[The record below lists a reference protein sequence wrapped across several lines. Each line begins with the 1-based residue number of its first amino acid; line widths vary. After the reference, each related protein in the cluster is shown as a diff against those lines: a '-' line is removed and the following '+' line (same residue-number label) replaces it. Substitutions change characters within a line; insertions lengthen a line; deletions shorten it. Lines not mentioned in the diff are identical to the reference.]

1 MGVVSIKGGV
11 GKTTTVANLGASIVT
26 RFNRRCLVVDA
37 NFSAPNLGFHLGL
50 IDPKITIH
58 DVLSSRVPIS
68 QAIHVHDSG
77 LHVIPACV
85 SGNGINP
92 LKLKDTIAPLAK
104 QYDVILIDS
113 SPSLGMEVQAV
124 VEASDELLII
134 SNLEFPTIST
144 TLRMI
149 ELAEELNVPIRGIVL
164 NRVIGKA
171 SKVKIAYLES
181 VFENS
186 IISVIPED
194 VMVHN
199 AIENRMPVVLY
210 SPKSSAGRGFEK
222 LSAILLGE
230 EYQAGFF
237 MELLEGLMGFFRWR
251 R

>member
-1 MGVVSIKGGV
+1 
-11 GKTTTVANLGASIVT
+11 
-26 RFNRRCLVVDA
+26 
-37 NFSAPNLGFHLGL
+37 
-50 IDPKITIH
+50 
-58 DVLSSRVPIS
+58 
-68 QAIHVHDSG
+68 
-77 LHVIPACV
+77 
-85 SGNGINP
+85 
-92 LKLKDTIAPLAK
+92 
-104 QYDVILIDS
+104 
-113 SPSLGMEVQAV
+113 
-124 VEASDELLII
+124 
-134 SNLEFPTIST
+134 
-144 TLRMI
+144 MI

-186 IISVIPED
+186 IISVIPD
-194 VMVHN
+194 DLMVHN

-210 SPKSSAGRGFEK
+210 SSKSPAGRGFEK